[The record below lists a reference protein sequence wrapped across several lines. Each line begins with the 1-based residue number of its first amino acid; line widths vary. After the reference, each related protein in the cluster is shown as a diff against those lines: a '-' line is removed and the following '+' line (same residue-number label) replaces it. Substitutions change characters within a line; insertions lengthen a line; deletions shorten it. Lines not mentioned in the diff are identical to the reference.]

1 MKIEISEIETLG
13 IKELKITREINSH
26 SYLKVKGLIKDEKG
40 ESYLNMVGSSIQL
53 KVEEDSIFT
62 GYIENI
68 NLEKTLRDSYIE
80 IVAVSNSKKID
91 QQKKSRIFQNSQK
104 TYEQNVNYMGIKEIE
119 VQFLE
124 AQIAGK
130 KIENPIIQYEETD
143 FIFLKRMV
151 GIEGSF
157 LIPESRSNGE
167 KIWIGKRSGES
178 HKIETDIYTIS
189 KAENSKHLKV
199 TLQNNFY
206 ELGDILEFKREK
218 YFIIKSQ
225 IEYINSFF
233 FCTYEGVDKYEE
245 FSFIKENSQNLKL
258 LGKVKE
264 NEDPEKKG
272 RIQIE
277 FEIDS
282 DKGNEYWYKPIL
294 PYSGEN
300 MGIYYIHQKGDKVV
314 VDFTGLKFPL
324 VLGTIRESGTDNLKN
339 PKEINITSLLDKV
352 FISMDDEQIQIVK
365 EESGIFMKEQKIT
378 TQNEDVLMQ
387 LEKKV
392 DFQTNDGGRVS
403 IGKEVK
409 MKSEKLE
416 IDTSSSAQIKS
427 GGSEIKIKS
436 SGIDLN

>member
-1 MKIEISEIETLG
+1 MKIEISEIETLS
-13 IKELKITREINSH
+13 IKELKITREINNH

-40 ESYLNMVGSSIQL
+40 ESYLNMIGSSIQL

-80 IVAVSNSKKID
+80 IIAVSNSKKID

-104 TYEQNVNYMGIKEIE
+104 TYEQNVDYMEIKEVE

-124 AQIAGK
+124 TQIAEK
-130 KIENPIIQYEETD
+130 KIENPMVQYEETD
-143 FIFLKRMV
+143 FIFLKRTI

-157 LIPESRSNGE
+157 LIPESKSNGE
-167 KIWIGKRSGES
+167 KIWIGKRNGES
-178 HKIETDIYTIS
+178 HKIENNIYTIS
-189 KAENSKHLKV
+189 KTENSKYLKV
-199 TLQNNFY
+199 TLQNKFY
-206 ELGDILEFKREK
+206 ELGDILELNEEK
-218 YFIIKSQ
+218 YFIIQSQ
-225 IEYINSFF
+225 VEYKNSFF
-233 FCTYEGVDKYEE
+233 FCTYEAIDKYREL
-245 FSFIKENSQNLKL
+245 SSIKENSQNLKL
-258 LGKVKE
+258 LGRVKE

-314 VDFTGLKFPL
+314 VDFTGLEFPV
-324 VLGTIRESGTDNLKN
+324 VLGTVRESGTDNLKN
-339 PKEINITSLLDKV
+339 PKEINITSLLDKI
-352 FISMDDEQIQIVK
+352 FISMDHEQIQVIK

-387 LEKKV
+387 LEKEV

-403 IGKEVK
+403 LGKEVK
-409 MKSEKLE
+409 MKSERLE
-416 IDTSSSAQIKS
+416 IDTNGSVQIK
-427 GGSEIKIKS
+427 GGQSEIKINS